1 MAEDQL
7 TSTLMKDDNSNLLP
21 ELADWNA
28 GAGITLESWI
38 SGVGR
43 FDHALGYAA
52 IFWPSF
58 VQYERCIF
66 RARPDHAVFQEWMK
80 SAGGDCA
87 KVEAMMNHVHLAD
100 MFIGSDYQPSKALL
114 VRLGQIMEEMWSCK
128 LAQDFPD
135 KRFETRFESDAENL
149 TDLELTFYQ
158 SSPP

>member
-1 MAEDQL
+1 MNN
-7 TSTLMKDDNSNLLP
+7 DDSKLIP

-28 GAGITLESWI
+28 GTGISLKAWI
-38 SGVGR
+38 SGVGS

-58 VQYERCIF
+58 VQYECCIF
-66 RARPDHAVFQEWMK
+66 RSSPDLAVFQEWMK
-80 SAGGDCA
+80 SAAGDCA

-100 MFIGSDYQPSKALL
+100 LFSGSDYRPSRALL

-128 LAQDFPD
+128 LARDFPD
-135 KRFETRFESDAENL
+135 HRFETRFTSDAENL

-158 SSPP
+158 LPGPKAAS